1 MTKLIEC
8 VPNFSEGND
17 NQIIDSIAEAI
28 TKIKGVTLLNVDPG
42 KATNR
47 TVMTFVGSP
56 ETVIEAAF
64 GAIKVASEKIDM
76 SKHKGE
82 HPRFGATDVCP
93 LIPISN
99 ISFDELIPYAEKLG
113 KRVAKELKISVYL
126 YEQAAKKKERK
137 NLANIRSGEYEGLR
151 EKLTQEIWKPD
162 FGTTFFNK
170 KSGAVAIGVR
180 DFLIAYNIN
189 LNTKS
194 TRLANAIA
202 FDVREK
208 GRIKRKGH
216 PVIGEIVYDSKGQPM
231 TVPGSLKNVKA
242 IGWYIEEFGISQIS
256 MNLTNIDQTPIH
268 IVFDEVSEK
277 AEKRG
282 VRVTGSEI
290 VGLIPLKP
298 MLEAGKYFLKKQNR
312 SVGIPEIDI
321 IKIAIESLG
330 LNQVKKF
337 IPEKNIIEYYLES
350 LFDDKKKIIEL
361 KASDFSDE
369 VARESPAPG
378 GGSVSAYVGALGS
391 SLGEMVANLS
401 ANKRGWEDK
410 VEKFSSIA
418 NQIDEIRKD
427 LLFLVDEDADSFDRI
442 MSSFKLPN
450 SSEEEKKI
458 RMKAIYDSSIYA
470 AEVPLRVMRRSYDS
484 YNLIHE
490 LAQNGNQ
497 NSISDAGVACLCIH
511 AAIHGAYLNVKINLK
526 DISDDQGILKKADE
540 IIKKSSIK
548 RDKIISFIEE
558 VI

>member
-1 MTKLIEC
+1 MNKLIEC

-17 NQIIDSIAEAI
+17 KEFLDSIASAI
-28 TKIKGVTLLNVDPG
+28 TSIKGATLLNVDPG

-56 ETVIEAAF
+56 KAVIEAAF
-64 GAIKVASEKIDM
+64 CAIKVASEKIDM

-93 LIPISN
+93 LIPISDV
-99 ISFDELIPYAEKLG
+99 SFDELVPYAEKLG
-113 KRVAKELKISVYL
+113 ERVAKELKIPVYL
-126 YEQAAKKKERK
+126 YEHAAKNKERK
-137 NLANIRSGEYEGLR
+137 NLANVRSGEYEGLK
-151 EKLTQEIWKPD
+151 EKLLEKQWKPD
-162 FGTTFFNK
+162 FGTTIFNE
-170 KSGAVAIGVR
+170 KSGALAIGVR
-180 DFLIAYNIN
+180 DFLIAYNVN

-216 PVIGEIVYDSKGQPM
+216 PVIGDIVYDSKGNPM
-231 TVPGSLKNVKA
+231 TIPGSLKHVKA

-256 MNLTNIDQTPIH
+256 MNLTNINETPIH
-268 IVFDEVSEK
+268 VVFDEVSKK

-282 VRVTGSEI
+282 ARVTGSEI

-298 MLEAGKYFLKKQNR
+298 MLDAGKYFLKKQNR
-312 SVGIPEIDI
+312 SIGIPEIDI
-321 IKIAIESLG
+321 IKIAVESLG

-337 IPEKNIIEYYLES
+337 IPEKNIIEYYLDN

-361 KASDFSDE
+361 RASEFSDE

-378 GGSVSAYVGALGS
+378 GGSVAAYVGALGT
-391 SLGEMVANLS
+391 SLGEMVSNLS

-418 NQIDEIRKD
+418 NEIDEIRKE
-427 LLFLVDEDADSFDRI
+427 LLFLVDEDSNSFDRI
-442 MSSFKLPN
+442 MSSFKLPKN
-450 SSEEEKKI
+450 SEEEKKT
-458 RMKAIYDSSIYA
+458 RLKAIYDSSIYA
-470 AEVPLRVMRRSYDS
+470 AEVPLRVMNRSYDS
-484 YNLIHE
+484 YRLIYE
-490 LAQNGNQ
+490 LARKGNQ
-497 NSISDAGVACLCIH
+497 NSISDAGVACLCVYT
-511 AAIHGAYLNVKINLK
+511 AIYGAYLNVKINLK
-526 DISDDQGILKKADE
+526 DISDDQGILEKANE
-540 IIKKSSIK
+540 IVKKSSAEK
-548 RDKIISFIEE
+548 DKILNFIEK

>member
-1 MTKLIEC
+1 MNKLIEC

-17 NQIIDSIAEAI
+17 KEILDSIASAI
-28 TKIKGVTLLNVDPG
+28 TSIKGATLLNVDPG

-56 ETVIEAAF
+56 KAVIEAAF
-64 GAIKVASEKIDM
+64 CAIKVASEKIDM

-93 LIPISN
+93 LIPISDV
-99 ISFDELIPYAEKLG
+99 SFDELVPYAEKLG
-113 KRVAKELKISVYL
+113 ERVAKELKIPVYL
-126 YEQAAKKKERK
+126 YEHAAKNKERK
-137 NLANIRSGEYEGLR
+137 NLANVRSGEYEGLK
-151 EKLTQEIWKPD
+151 EKLLEKQWKPD
-162 FGTTFFNK
+162 FGTTIFNE
-170 KSGAVAIGVR
+170 KSGALAIGVR
-180 DFLIAYNIN
+180 DFLIAYNVN

-216 PVIGEIVYDSKGQPM
+216 PVIGDIVYDSKGNPM
-231 TVPGSLKNVKA
+231 TIPGSLKHVKA

-256 MNLTNIDQTPIH
+256 MNLTNINETPIH
-268 IVFDEVSEK
+268 VVFDEVSKK

-282 VRVTGSEI
+282 ARVTGSEI

-298 MLEAGKYFLKKQNR
+298 MLDAGKYFLKKQNR
-312 SVGIPEIDI
+312 SIGIPEIDI
-321 IKIAIESLG
+321 IKIAVESLG

-337 IPEKNIIEYYLES
+337 IPEKNIIEYYLDN

-361 KASDFSDE
+361 RASEFSDE

-378 GGSVSAYVGALGS
+378 GGSVAAYVGALGA
-391 SLGEMVANLS
+391 SLGEMVSNLS

-418 NQIDEIRKD
+418 NEIDEIRKE
-427 LLFLVDEDADSFDRI
+427 LLFLVDEDSNSFDRI
-442 MSSFKLPN
+442 MSSFKLPKN
-450 SSEEEKKI
+450 SEEEKKT
-458 RMKAIYDSSIYA
+458 RLKAIYDSSIYA
-470 AEVPLRVMRRSYDS
+470 AEVPLRVMNRSYDS
-484 YNLIHE
+484 YRLIYE
-490 LAQNGNQ
+490 LARKGNQ
-497 NSISDAGVACLCIH
+497 NSISDAGVACLCVYT
-511 AAIHGAYLNVKINLK
+511 AIYGAYLNVKINLK
-526 DISDDQGILKKADE
+526 EISDDQGILEKANE
-540 IIKKSSIK
+540 IVKKSSAEK
-548 RDKIISFIEE
+548 DKILNFIEK